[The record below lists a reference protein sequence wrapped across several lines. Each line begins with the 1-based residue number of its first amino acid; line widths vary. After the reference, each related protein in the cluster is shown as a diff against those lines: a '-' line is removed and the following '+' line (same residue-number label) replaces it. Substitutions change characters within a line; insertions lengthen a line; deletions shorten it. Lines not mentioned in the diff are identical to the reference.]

1 MFYNEGRAKSHRR
14 WAASRMEWGCVQS
27 YCSNRFLGCND
38 PGRATGKHGLSACPI
53 NDTDPGAS
61 ATGLGSED
69 RPYF

>member
-1 MFYNEGRAKSHRR
+1 
-14 WAASRMEWGCVQS
+14 MEWGCVQS